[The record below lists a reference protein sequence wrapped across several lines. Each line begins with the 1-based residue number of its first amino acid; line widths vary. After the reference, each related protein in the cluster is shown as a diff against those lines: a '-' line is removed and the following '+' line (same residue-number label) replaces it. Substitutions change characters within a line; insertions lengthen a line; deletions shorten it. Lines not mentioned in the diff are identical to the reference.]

1 MKLGLCVAASKVAG
15 PLLPA
20 VPPAPPA
27 RSFLCISTAP
37 RPLASRNDAHTED
50 RSARHPHHTRAA
62 RSLLSPC
69 QYRDSPRP
77 QHAVQSHQGRLRAAM
92 YLGTRIRVRCVVFTW
107 SSSLCQRTPADT
119 VRGRESAAMGN
130 RDLPRHRWLETTVDL
145 RVAGASRSL
154 RFSLLAPSSLTLF
167 SSSKAHRPFPLA
179 PPRCAQH
186 VRTQRIQRAEGP
198 LSHQREVRLFI
209 DVHYFSRGDPECAH
223 THTRRCRASSQ
234 RSSRARR

>member
-50 RSARHPHHTRAA
+50 RSARHPTPHPPPLALCSRPAN
-62 RSLLSPC
+62 
-69 QYRDSPRP
+69 SPRP

-107 SSSLCQRTPADT
+107 SSSL
-119 VRGRESAAMGN
+119 ESAAMGN
-130 RDLPRHRWLETTVDL
+130 RDLPRHRWLETT
-145 RVAGASRSL
+145 
-154 RFSLLAPSSLTLF
+154 
-167 SSSKAHRPFPLA
+167 AHRPFPLA

>member
-77 QHAVQSHQGRLRAAM
+77 QHAVQSHQGRLRAA
-92 YLGTRIRVRCVVFTW
+92 IFTW

-130 RDLPRHRWLETTVDL
+130 RDLPRHRWLETT
-145 RVAGASRSL
+145 
-154 RFSLLAPSSLTLF
+154 
-167 SSSKAHRPFPLA
+167 AHRPFPLA